1 MNSAT
6 TKIAAGHYAAPDG
19 GVFSLALQTGFLSLI
34 TLGIY
39 RFWAKT
45 RLRKY
50 FWANTRLGQDGFE
63 YTGTGLEK
71 FLGFLVAVVVLAVYL
86 AIVQLVLFQFGLY
99 FVFQP
104 KTNAEILMQLG
115 VFYLSL
121 FALAPLL
128 LFAQYRS
135 RRYKL
140 ARTRFRGIRF
150 GMQKQAGGY
159 VLRGI
164 GLLIATI
171 LSLGLLWPL
180 MTYKL
185 EAYMTNRSWYGD
197 TKFTQGGKWTGLYG
211 TYKHVVIGLI
221 VLIGGGVAS
230 AFAQSEAFAMI
241 CLAVGYLWMFVGY
254 LSYSVQGFAYL
265 TRTKQLG
272 PDITFQASP
281 KTGTVLGRLILG
293 YLFIGVVGVA
303 VFAIGAL
310 VFGGMIA
317 AAVSSSG
324 VSDQASITLL
334 AIGVSVGYLIF
345 LTFVGA
351 MALAFITEPII
362 RHIIGTTAMVNVDA
376 LDAIRQRVT
385 DKGADAEGFAD
396 ALDWGGAI

>member
-1 MNSAT
+1 MDQVKTAE
-6 TKIAAGHYAAPDG
+6 GHYAAPEG
-19 GVFSLALQTGFLSLI
+19 GVFGLAIRTGFLSLI

-86 AIVQLVLFQFGLY
+86 AAVQLILFQFGLY
-99 FVFQP
+99 FIFQP
-104 KTNAEILMQLG
+104 RTEAELLMQLA

-121 FALAPLL
+121 FAITPLL

-150 GMQKQAGGY
+150 GMEKAAGGY

-185 EAYMTNRSWYGD
+185 EAWMTNRSWYGD
-197 TKFTQGGKWTGLYG
+197 TRFAQGGKWTGLYSA
-211 TYKHVVIGLI
+211 YKHV
-221 VLIGGGVAS
+221 LIGVL
-230 AFAQSEAFAMI
+230 
-241 CLAVGYLWMFVGY
+241 LAVATLAAAVMSNSPGLAAFGPLIGYLWMLFGY

-265 TRTKQLG
+265 TRNKQLG
-272 PDITFQASP
+272 QEITFRANP
-281 KTGTVLGRLILG
+281 RTGTVLGRLILG
-293 YLFIGVVGVA
+293 YLFIGVVGIV
-303 VFAIGAL
+303 VFALGAL
-310 VFGGMIA
+310 VFGGAIA
-317 AAVSSSG
+317 AVVNSAGTSEPTS
-324 VSDQASITLL
+324 ASLL
-334 AIGVSVGYLIF
+334 AIGLSIAYLAF
-345 LTFVGA
+345 LTFLGA

-362 RHIIGTTAMVNVDA
+362 RHIVGTTALVNVDA
-376 LDAIRQRVT
+376 LDVIRQRVT

>member
-1 MNSAT
+1 MDQVKTAE
-6 TKIAAGHYAAPDG
+6 GHYAAPEG
-19 GVFSLALQTGFLSLI
+19 GVFGLAIRTGFLSLI

-86 AIVQLVLFQFGLY
+86 AAVQLILFQFGLY
-99 FVFQP
+99 FIFQP
-104 KTNAEILMQLG
+104 RTEAELLMQLA

-121 FALAPLL
+121 FAITPLL

-150 GMQKQAGGY
+150 GMEKAAGGY

-185 EAYMTNRSWYGD
+185 EAWMTNRSWYGD
-197 TKFTQGGKWTGLYG
+197 TRFAQGGKWTGLYSA
-211 TYKHVVIGLI
+211 YKHV
-221 VLIGGGVAS
+221 LIGVL
-230 AFAQSEAFAMI
+230 
-241 CLAVGYLWMFVGY
+241 LAVATLAAAVMSNSPGLAAFGPSIGYLWMLFGY

-265 TRTKQLG
+265 TRSKQLG
-272 PDITFQASP
+272 QEITFRANP
-281 KTGTVLGRLILG
+281 RTGTVLGRLILG
-293 YLFIGVVGVA
+293 YLFIGVVGIV
-303 VFAIGAL
+303 VFALGAL
-310 VFGGMIA
+310 VFGGAIA
-317 AAVSSSG
+317 AVVNSAGTSEPTS
-324 VSDQASITLL
+324 ASLL
-334 AIGVSVGYLIF
+334 AIGLSIAYLAF
-345 LTFVGA
+345 LTFLGA

-362 RHIIGTTAMVNVDA
+362 RHIVGTTALVNVDA
-376 LDAIRQRVT
+376 LDVIRQRVT